1 MKKFAYSFPILK
13 GKIEEWLKFA
23 KEVNTNRKI
32 EFSEMHARIG
42 VTKESWYLQKT
53 SIGYDVVI
61 YTEAKDENF
70 TDKFKKDDSEFSKW
84 FRSEVLKLQD
94 INLNTEIV
102 LPKVVLDWTE

>member
-23 KEVNTNRKI
+23 KEVNTTRKI

-42 VTKESWYLQKT
+42 VTKESWYLQET
-53 SIGYDVVI
+53 SAGYDVII

-70 TDKFKKDDSEFSKW
+70 TENFVKDNSGFSKW
-84 FRSEVLKLQD
+84 FRSEVARLQGV
-94 INLNTEIV
+94 NLNTKAVMPRI
-102 LPKVVLDWTE
+102 VLDWT